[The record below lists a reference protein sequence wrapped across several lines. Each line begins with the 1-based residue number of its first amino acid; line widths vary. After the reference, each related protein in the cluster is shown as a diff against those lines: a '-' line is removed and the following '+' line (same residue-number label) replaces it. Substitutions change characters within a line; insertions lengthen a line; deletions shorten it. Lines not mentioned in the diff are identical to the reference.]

1 MAEISIIVAAYLI
14 GSIPTAYIFG
24 RIFRNIDIREYGS
37 GNIGASNVWTHV
49 GKLTVAPVALF
60 DGFIKGSLPVTCAQ
74 ILSVD
79 PWITVSVGLAT
90 VVGHN
95 WSIYM
100 KFTGGRGIIV
110 TGGVLLILS
119 WQSTLV
125 LASVSLIGYLVFRS
139 AGLWVGIA
147 MLMLPPLNVTLS
159 YPNHVVVLSTLLLV
173 IAIIKRLGGN
183 RSNNTIDISLTR
195 LYYRRLLF
203 DRDVVSRDEWVKR
216 SPIKDQPQ

>member
-60 DGFIKGSLPVTCAQ
+60 DGFIKGSLPIACAQ
-74 ILSVD
+74 VLSVD
-79 PWITVSVGLAT
+79 PWIIVSVGLVT
-90 VVGHN
+90 VAGHN

-110 TGGVLLILS
+110 TGGVLLIPVSYTHL
-119 WQSTLV
+119 TLPT
-125 LASVSLIGYLVFRS
+125 SDLV
-139 AGLWVGIA
+139 
-147 MLMLPPLNVTLS
+147 
-159 YPNHVVVLSTLLLV
+159 
-173 IAIIKRLGGN
+173 
-183 RSNNTIDISLTR
+183 
-195 LYYRRLLF
+195 
-203 DRDVVSRDEWVKR
+203 
-216 SPIKDQPQ
+216 